1 MHNDTPVHRDPL
13 VTAQALPPSFI
24 LGTATASA
32 QIEGA
37 TRIGRRTPSV
47 WDRFAAE
54 PGRILDGSTTAV
66 TADHNHRYREDVRA
80 MKELGVDAYRLSLGW
95 TRLHPEGTG
104 PLDAGASTSTIAF
117 SMSSARR
124 GYPRLSHCPTGIFPF
139 STRVGG

>member
-1 MHNDTPVHRDPL
+1 MHNDAPVHRDPL
-13 VTAQALPPSFI
+13 VTTQALPPSFI

-66 TADHNHRYREDVRA
+66 TADHYRR
-80 MKELGVDAYRLSLGW
+80 
-95 TRLHPEGTG
+95 
-104 PLDAGASTSTIAF
+104 
-117 SMSSARR
+117 
-124 GYPRLSHCPTGIFPF
+124 
-139 STRVGG
+139 